1 MTIIEL
7 RRKRAEINAQIQGLA
22 QAEQENGELSAEQLE
37 QFEQLTAEFD
47 QLSAQ
52 ITRIET
58 AEKAQ
63 ATVAEPVGSFNAGQ
77 SAAVHTK
84 QEAKQYPGAKA
95 ARLAMSVAAA
105 KGDMDDAAKFA
116 RTEIGDADVAMAIE
130 TTAGSG
136 GALIPQ
142 NIHEEVIELL
152 RSRTVVRRLG
162 AMPVPL
168 PNGNLSMPRL
178 SSGATSGY
186 VGEGSDVLATESQ
199 FDDVKLSAKTMITL
213 VPISNQMIGRA
224 GYNVEQIV
232 LNDMLGAMSVREDKA
247 FLRDDGTSDT
257 PEGFKKVATDA
268 GRTVGWAG
276 GTADLA
282 TIDAYLDSL
291 ILKLMESDSLLM
303 KPGWALSPRSYMKL
317 FGLRDGNGNKVYPE
331 MAQGQLKGWPILQA
345 TTIPVNLGTGT
356 NETEIYFAD
365 WNDVVI
371 GEQENMTIDYSKE
384 ATYKDAGGNLV
395 SAFARNQSLIRL
407 VANHDIGFRH
417 PEGLVLG
424 TGVTW

>member
-1 MTIIEL
+1 MNIIEL
-7 RRKRAEINAQIQGLA
+7 RRKRADINASIQVLA
-22 QAEQENGELSAEQLE
+22 QAEQENGELTAEQLQ
-37 QFEQLTAEFD
+37 QFEQLTTEFD

-52 ITRIET
+52 ITRLET

-63 ATVAEPVGSFNAGQ
+63 AAVAAPVGSYNGGQ
-77 SAAVHTK
+77 APAVHAK
-84 QEAKQYPGAKA
+84 AELKQYQGAKM

-105 KGDMDDAAKFA
+105 KGDMEDAAKFA

-130 TTAGSG
+130 TSAGSG

-152 RSRTVVRRLG
+152 RARTVVRRLG
-162 AMPVPL
+162 ARPVPL

-232 LNDMLGAMSVREDKA
+232 LSDMIGAMSVREDKA

-257 PEGFKKVATDA
+257 PAGFKKVATDA
-268 GRTVGWAG
+268 SRTVDWAG
-276 GTADLA
+276 ATASLA
-282 TIDAYLDSL
+282 TIDAFLDSL
-291 ILKLMESDSLLM
+291 ILKLMESDSLLIQ
-303 KPGWALSPRSYMKL
+303 PGWALSPRSYMKL

-331 MAQGQLKGWPILQA
+331 MAQGQLKGWPILQS
-345 TTIPVNLGTGT
+345 TTVPVNLGTGS

-371 GEQENMTIDYSKE
+371 GEQENMKIDFSKE

-395 SAFARNQSLIRL
+395 SAFARNQSLIRV
-407 VANHDIGFRH
+407 VAEHDIGFRH